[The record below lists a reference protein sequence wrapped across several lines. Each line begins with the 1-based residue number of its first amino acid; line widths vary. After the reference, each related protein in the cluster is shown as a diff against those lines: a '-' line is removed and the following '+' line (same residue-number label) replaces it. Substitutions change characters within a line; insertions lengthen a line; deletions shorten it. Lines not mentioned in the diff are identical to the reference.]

1 MRIKRSLKSTFTLC
15 CIALTP
21 SAFAE
26 IDFSLEQAELRAQ
39 LTPVRYATLSAEMT
53 GRIDQLPVRE
63 GGRVAAGDLLVSF
76 DCGLQGAQLKKSQS
90 QLASARNIL
99 RGNQRM
105 AELNAIGQV
114 DLANSEL
121 DVRMA
126 QADVEYL
133 QETLKRCEIRAP
145 YAGSIGDQLVRAQE
159 FIQAGTPLIEIIDDT
174 ALQLEFI
181 APSRW
186 LNWLEPGLAL
196 EVGLDDTGTVYTA
209 RLEYTAA
216 KVDAMSQSVKVVA
229 VIQGQH
235 PELKPGMSGRIRITP
250 PTGN

>member
-1 MRIKRSLKSTFTLC
+1 MPILRHLKST
-15 CIALTP
+15 IALCGIVL
-21 SAFAE
+21 SQGAAAE
-26 IDFSLEQAELRAQ
+26 IDYSLDQAELRAQ

-53 GRIDQLPVRE
+53 GRIGQLPVRE
-63 GGRVAAGDLLVSF
+63 GSRVEAGDLLVAF
-76 DCGLQGAQLKKSQS
+76 DCGLQGAQFKKSQA
-90 QLASARNIL
+90 QLASARNTL

-114 DLANSEL
+114 DLVNSEL
-121 DVRMA
+121 NARMA

-145 YAGSIGDQLVRAQE
+145 YAGSIGDQLARAQE

-186 LNWLEPGLAL
+186 LNWLEPGLEL
-196 EVGLDDTGTVYTA
+196 EVGLDDTGKVYTA
-209 RLEYTAA
+209 RLEFTSA
-216 KVDAMSQSVKVVA
+216 KVDAMSQSVKAVA
-229 VIQGQH
+229 LIEGQH

-250 PTGN
+250 PVSN